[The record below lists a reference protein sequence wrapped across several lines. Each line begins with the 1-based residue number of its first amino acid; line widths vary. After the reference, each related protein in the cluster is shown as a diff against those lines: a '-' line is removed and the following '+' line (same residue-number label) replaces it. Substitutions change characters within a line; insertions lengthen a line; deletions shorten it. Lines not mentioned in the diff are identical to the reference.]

1 MDKVQEKSVEH
12 KKVQIKDIGESKKS
26 INQITIKKLTWF

>member
-12 KKVQIKDIGESKKS
+12 KKVQIKDIGESKEKH
-26 INQITIKKLTWF
+26 